1 MIRRRFASVT
11 AVTFVALGFLT
22 SSCSTVS
29 GDAASVDGRT
39 ISQSDF
45 EDMLGGYAAGVNG
58 ALDSNGTVLGSVAR
72 GLLTDWIG
80 TQVLHAALVDR
91 GIEIGDD
98 ALASARA
105 ELETNAGFA
114 DVGSAAQDFYV
125 LATAVRDEFLAANSV
140 SDDEARSSY
149 EEGAVTSGVYCLRGI
164 LADDRAGIDEIAAQ
178 LAFGADFAEVAVEF
192 STDTSTGPNG
202 GILANGQTGAE
213 CLGAA
218 EIEAGGDPALVEGI
232 VDLGVGEITDPIE
245 LASGKFVIVT
255 IRPFDEV
262 ADEIVDLLS
271 RAPAEE
277 ARDRAFESAKVSV
290 SSRYGRWDPTTGS
303 VVELDA

>member
-1 MIRRRFASVT
+1 MIRRRFALVSLVVL
-11 AVTFVALGFLT
+11 APFVA
-22 SSCSTVS
+22 SCSSVS
-29 GDAASVDGRT
+29 GDAASVDGAS

-45 EDMLGGYAAGVNG
+45 EDMLGGYAAGVEG

-80 TQVLHAALVDR
+80 TEVLRAALVDQ
-91 GIEIGDD
+91 GVEISDD
-98 ALASARA
+98 ALAAARV
-105 ELETNAGFA
+105 ELEAKAGFA
-114 DVGSAAQDFYV
+114 DVGPAAQDFYV
-125 LATAVRDEFLAANSV
+125 LATAVRDEFLSANSFT
-140 SDDEARSSY
+140 DDEARSTY
-149 EEGAVTSGVYCLRGI
+149 EEGSAASGVYCLRGI
-164 LADDRAGIDEIAAQ
+164 LADDRAGIDEIAAR

-202 GILANGQTGAE
+202 GILSNAQTGAE
-213 CLGAA
+213 CLDSA
-218 EIEAGGDPALVEGI
+218 EIEAGGDPALVEGL
-232 VDLGVGEITDPIE
+232 VDLGVGEVSDPIE

-277 ARDRAFESAKVSV
+277 ARDRAFEAANVSV
-290 SSRYGRWDPTTGS
+290 SSRYGRWDPATGS